1 MYTHMYTLMYTY
13 MCDMRCWRRRRR
25 LTERG
30 GGDGGE
36 GEGYNIPYSQNP
48 LPGRQRAEKAEARE
62 AEALER
68 IGELEA
74 LQCKWLLERAALI
87 GSSVE
92 LEKQVSFISA
102 VGLFWSCV

>member
-1 MYTHMYTLMYTY
+1 M
-13 MCDMRCWRRRRR
+13 
-25 LTERG
+25 E
-30 GGDGGE
+30 E
-36 GEGYNIPYSQNP
+36 KEYNIPYSQNP

-68 IGELEA
+68 ISELEA
-74 LQCKWLLERAALI
+74 LLLERAALI